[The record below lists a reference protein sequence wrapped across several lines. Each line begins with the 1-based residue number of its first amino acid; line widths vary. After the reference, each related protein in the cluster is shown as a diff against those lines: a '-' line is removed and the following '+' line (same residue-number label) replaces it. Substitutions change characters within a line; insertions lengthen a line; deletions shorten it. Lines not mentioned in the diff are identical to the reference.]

1 MRKKIWRLVKR
12 TISEW
17 SEDKAPRLAAA
28 LAYYAGFSMAPI
40 LVIAIAIASLF
51 YDRQAVQDLVIA
63 QIGGLAG
70 SQGGEL
76 IATMLEASRDI
87 GSNSLAI
94 GVSIAALIFGATGVF
109 GQLQD
114 ALNTIWEVAPK
125 PGQGIL
131 SLVKKRF
138 FSFTMVI
145 SVGFLLLISLVL
157 SAALSALA
165 SWSMSL
171 FSGLEL
177 VLQVVNFIVSL
188 FVITVLF
195 ALIFKYVPD
204 ADVKQKDV
212 WLGATVTAVLFTLGK
227 AVIGFYLG
235 NSSTVDQFGGAGALV
250 VILLWVYYSA
260 QITFLGAEFTQVY
273 ANAYGSRVVPD
284 EDAVSLSKE
293 ARAEQGIPADGGFVL
308 ASRPEKPVSSKPLQS
323 ISGARKDLQTPLAKA
338 EEGRRAETSGVS
350 MQVFS
355 IVIAALVSMVSG
367 FLLGNLSKSK

>member
-1 MRKKIWRLVKR
+1 M
-12 TISEW
+12 
-17 SEDKAPRLAAA
+17 
-28 LAYYAGFSMAPI
+28 
-40 LVIAIAIASLF
+40 
-51 YDRQAVQDLVIA
+51 
-63 QIGGLAG
+63 
-70 SQGGEL
+70 
-76 IATMLEASRDI
+76 
-87 GSNSLAI
+87 
-94 GVSIAALIFGATGVF
+94 
-109 GQLQD
+109 
-114 ALNTIWEVAPK
+114 
-125 PGQGIL
+125 
-131 SLVKKRF
+131 
-138 FSFTMVI
+138 
-145 SVGFLLLISLVL
+145 
-157 SAALSALA
+157 
-165 SWSMSL
+165 
-171 FSGLEL
+171 
-177 VLQVVNFIVSL
+177 
-188 FVITVLF
+188 ITVLF
-195 ALIFKYVPD
+195 ALIFNYVPD
-204 ADVKQKDV
+204 ADIKQKDV

-308 ASRPEKPVSSKPLQS
+308 ASRPENPVSSKPLQS

-338 EEGRRAETSGVS
+338 EEGRRVESSEVS